1 MADDVTLN
9 AASGTFTAAT
19 DDIGSGRQAQL
30 IKPLFGA
37 DGTGTMVTPDVGLPA
52 GVASTVLSG
61 SATSNNADIIA
72 STDASGYQMGSV
84 QLTGSF
90 LSNVLIQGSNNGT
103 DWNTISTQ
111 DATSSGGAA
120 PVNGSF
126 NSTSVFYVFAVI
138 TKYVRVRTAIYS
150 SGTVTAYLRLYN
162 GAAGGVVQGITS
174 VNPNSLT
181 GLGDASS
188 ASYWTTVRNVHMGFN
203 GSSYDR
209 WRNTHNVATGDS
221 GAKTANFLGSAQT
234 NYNARGAYIV
244 LLVGA
249 TSGTFTTFQTGL
261 QFSPDGGTTWLPFTD
276 LGANLTTP
284 ASGNTI
290 VWYVAPG
297 ATTIVPAASGG
308 TAAATQ
314 YNYVNATL
322 PRTWRFAITLA
333 GTSPS
338 LTVSSIQTAYIL

>member
-19 DDIGSGRQAQL
+19 DDIGSGRQVQL
-30 IKPLFGA
+30 IKPVFGA

-84 QLTGSF
+84 QLVGSF
-90 LSNVLIQGSNNGT
+90 LSNAVVQGSNDGT
-103 DWNTISTQ
+103 NWIQLSTQ

-120 PVNGSF
+120 PVNASF
-126 NSTSVFYVFAVI
+126 SSTSVVYVFAVI
-138 TKYVRVRTAIYS
+138 TKYVRVRTTIYT

-162 GAAGGVVQGITS
+162 GAAGGMMPSSMTVGAGNTS
-174 VNPNSLT
+174 SF
-181 GLGDASS
+181 GDAVSV
-188 ASYWTTVRNVHMGFN
+188 SYWTSIRSVQMGYN
-203 GSSYDR
+203 GVSYDR
-209 WRNTHNVATGDS
+209 WRGAYNVATGDS
-221 GAKTANFLGSAQT
+221 GAKTSNFLGLPQT

-284 ASGNTI
+284 ANGNTI
-290 VWYVAPG
+290 VWCVAPG
-297 ATTIVPAASGG
+297 AATIVPAASGG
-308 TAAATQ
+308 TAVATQ
-314 YNYVNATL
+314 YNYVNAAL

-338 LTVSSIQTAYIL
+338 LTVSSIQVAYIV